1 MKKKTV
7 WYLLFI
13 IIIITLLLNFKVKYY
28 ATNVSSG
35 GGRILD
41 ITYVVF
47 WGSIYSCSGTYSY
60 PPSMDQRHEGNWN
73 NNIEKCDV
81 EKLKNGKYNAPVKLI
96 HFLNPIKMIG
106 EHTVGPRMYKYK
118 IVW

>member
-1 MKKKTV
+1 MKKKNA
-7 WYLLFI
+7 WFLI
-13 IIIITLLLNFKVKYY
+13 IILIIILLLNFKVKYY

-47 WGSIYSCSGTYSY
+47 WGSIYSCNGTYSY

-81 EKLKNGKYNAPVKLI
+81 EKLKEGNYNAPIKLI
-96 HFLNPIKMIG
+96 HFLNPLKMRG
-106 EHTVGPRMYKYK
+106 EHREGPTMYKYK